1 MTIKCWAAQLGNCS
15 ATQSREHYISRAL
28 WPGGSVTIKGFD
40 WLEGQTKTIGIDSL
54 TAKILCE
61 RHNNLLSPLDSE
73 AARIFHTIGEIFVL
87 NEQRGKT
94 KLSKQYWRVQ
104 TYSVGGRL
112 FERWVAKYLV
122 GLFCVVGKDSRW
134 HETQTEPLKPP
145 GYIVRAIYGQAD
157 FEEPSGLY
165 LAAITGDSFSGV
177 DGVTM
182 APLFYPKGGLL
193 GGHFEF
199 KGFSLVIWL
208 SKENPNS
215 FSMSGRPGT
224 YFGPSANQLLYRPAT
239 WQFTSRHILTARISF
254 DW

>member
-1 MTIKCWAAQLGNCS
+1 MTVNCWASELGNCS
-15 ATQSREHYISRAL
+15 AKQSREHYISKAL
-28 WPGGSVTIKGFD
+28 WPNGTVTIRGFE
-40 WLEGQTKTIGIDSL
+40 WLGGQTKTIGVDSL
-54 TAKILCE
+54 TSKILCE

-73 AARIFHTIGEIFVL
+73 AARVIHTIGEIFVL
-87 NEQRGKT
+87 NEKRGKT
-94 KLSKQYWRVQ
+94 KLSKQYWKVQ
-104 TYSVGGRL
+104 TYAANGGL

-122 GLFCVVGKDSRW
+122 GLFCVVGKDDRW

-145 GYIVRAIYGQAD
+145 RHIVRAIYGQAA
-157 FEEPSGLY
+157 FKEPIGLY

-182 APLFYPKGGLL
+182 APLFFPKSGLL

-208 SKENPNS
+208 SDENPDS
-215 FSMSGRPGT
+215 FIMAGRPGT
-224 YFGPSANQLLYRPAT
+224 YFGPGKNQLLYRPQI
-239 WQFTSRHILTARISF
+239 WQFTSRHIVTARISF